1 MTSLIRKKIPTPPP
15 MAIEI
20 NLPALGPIFSAFM
33 IFSITVC
40 VLSQRFT
47 VGDLSLSFINTPQVS
62 PLQER
67 GFSICVT
74 CVGVLVVCLCDR
86 YKRYIRN
93 CLFHNRGSRGYV
105 ITGV

>member
-20 NLPALGPIFSAFM
+20 NIPALGPIFSAFM
-33 IFSITVC
+33 IFSLTVC

-47 VGDLSLSFINTPQVS
+47 AGDLSLSLLLPPKVS

-67 GFSICVT
+67 GLSIFVT

-93 CLFHNRGSRGYV
+93 CLLHVWGC
-105 ITGV
+105 